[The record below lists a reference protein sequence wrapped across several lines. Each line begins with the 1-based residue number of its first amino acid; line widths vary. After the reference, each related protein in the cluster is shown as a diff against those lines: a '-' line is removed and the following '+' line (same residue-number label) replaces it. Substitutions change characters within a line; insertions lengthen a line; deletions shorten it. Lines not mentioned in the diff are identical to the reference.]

1 MTGFSFDWRIAI
13 VENIVVINIIT
24 GEMMKLGKIH
34 RGVSFEINHHLGLCP
49 FVGSMLNAK
58 PKSSFLI
65 PFSFYEYQSITCF
78 YIL

>member
-1 MTGFSFDWRIAI
+1 MTDFSFDWHITI
-13 VENIVVINIIT
+13 TVNIVAINIIT
-24 GEMMKLGKIH
+24 SEMRKLEMIL
-34 RGVSFEINHHLGLCP
+34 RDVNFEIIHHLDLCP
-49 FVGSMLNAK
+49 FVGSMLNAG

>member
-1 MTGFSFDWRIAI
+1 MIGFNFDWRIAI
-13 VENIVVINIIT
+13 IGNIVVINIIT
-24 GEMMKLGKIH
+24 GEMMKLEKIH
-34 RGVSFEINHHLGLCP
+34 RDVSFEIDHHLALCP
-49 FVGSMLNAK
+49 FVGSMLNAR

>member
-1 MTGFSFDWRIAI
+1 MINFNFDWRIAI
-13 VENIVVINIIT
+13 IENIVVINIIT
-24 GEMMKLGKIH
+24 GEMMKLEKIH
-34 RGVSFEINHHLGLCP
+34 RDVSFEIGHHLDLCP
-49 FVGSMLNAK
+49 FVGSMLNAG

>member
-1 MTGFSFDWRIAI
+1 MIDFSFDWHIAI
-13 VENIVVINIIT
+13 AENIVAINIIT
-24 GEMMKLGKIH
+24 SGMMKLEMIH
-34 RGVSFEINHHLGLCP
+34 RDVSFEIIHHLDLCP
-49 FVGSMLNAK
+49 FVGSMLNAG

>member
-1 MTGFSFDWRIAI
+1 MIDSSFDWHTIITA
-13 VENIVVINIIT
+13 NITAINIIT
-24 GEMMKLGKIH
+24 SEMMKPKKIH
-34 RGVSFEINHHLGLCP
+34 HDASFEIVHHLDLCP
-49 FVGSMLNAK
+49 FVGSMLNAR